1 LLTRRIRV
9 VFTSSRDAGSRVRS
23 LENYFYSIFSDSA
36 KLNRGRASLESILT
50 TAQRLNSD
58 FLCIIESRN
67 GNPSTIK
74 LFSLSTF
81 QLKYAFEIRGLSLYS
96 DKGIPYKF
104 QFSRPYLNYVETACE
119 QVKWFLIDLG
129 AIINERGKI
138 KVNIKQE
145 EKNCRV
151 IFSSEQEIILSLLL
165 HNILEQ

>member
-1 LLTRRIRV
+1 
-9 VFTSSRDAGSRVRS
+9 
-23 LENYFYSIFSDSA
+23 
-36 KLNRGRASLESILT
+36 
-50 TAQRLNSD
+50 
-58 FLCIIESRN
+58 
-67 GNPSTIK
+67 
-74 LFSLSTF
+74 
-81 QLKYAFEIRGLSLYS
+81 LYS
-96 DKGIPYKF
+96 DKGIPHKF

-165 HNILEQ
+165 HNIL